1 MLMIRLA
8 RLGKKNKPFYRVVI
22 SEKTRDLFGTAL
34 EILGHYNPMS
44 KEKDTELNK
53 DRILYWLSK
62 GAQASPTVTNL
73 LIRHKIVEGKKIVKK
88 TAKKKEEKK

>member
-73 LIRHKIVEGKKIVKK
+73 LIQHKIVEGKKIVKK